1 MFFSRPRP
9 TLRNRKSRSNN
20 SSSLTK
26 KHKFFSN
33 ERSLNSIQIRDNSI
47 VRCNRN
53 NRFDLRARFRH
64 GNSFLFLFSFFFLF
78 VPDRHLVQGKSFL
91 RSWTGA
97 KPSRHVFVCE
107 TKARTRRFYL
117 RSSSKTIGPISSI
130 EKFDCNGSGQISYQW
145 KSRSL
150 KYFIQR
156 LCSINYF
163 P

>member
-53 NRFDLRARFRH
+53 NRSDLRARFRH
-64 GNSFLFLFSFFFLF
+64 GNSFLFLFSFFFFLSLIAISF
-78 VPDRHLVQGKSFL
+78 KGNRSCGREREQNHLVTSLFAKRKQGRGDFTCDQVQKRSVRSVPL
-91 RSWTGA
+91 RN
-97 KPSRHVFVCE
+97 
-107 TKARTRRFYL
+107 
-117 RSSSKTIGPISSI
+117 SI
-130 EKFDCNGSGQISYQW
+130 AMGVD
-145 KSRSL
+145 KSRTNENL
-150 KYFIQR
+150 VV
-156 LCSINYF
+156 
-163 P
+163 